1 MKSVSVKAIC
11 GSKVVDVQT
20 KAGRKLSRVLLE
32 AGFPINLYCGGHGV
46 CGRCFIEIKGGK
58 LQEEGPEEKRF
69 RRERK
74 LPENFRL
81 VCRLV
86 VTGPITVRIPEN
98 VCFQQE
104 VLPSSPSGVDL
115 NNIARIRDFNPP
127 VKKYFFRF
135 QAEDLASADS
145 LIRKIDSTV
154 KLNRLRFYLYVQPKA
169 ISGARWLRRC
179 TAVVDTDSQAL
190 LNFEPGDTG
199 DRIFG
204 LAVDLGTTTISA
216 ALVSLTTGKIL
227 AEGRTLNS
235 QAKYGSDVISR
246 VSFAVETPGNL
257 DLLRREAVDSVERL
271 ISELTE
277 KAGIKRKWVY
287 AVSLAGNTVMNHI
300 FLGYPVHS
308 LSRSP
313 FKPVF
318 LRMKPLTPDS
328 TRLRL
333 NPFALTY
340 FSPNIDGFVGG
351 DISAGL
357 LYTGL
362 LSRSGNFLLV
372 DLGTNGE
379 IVLKCGDTL
388 LAASTAAGPAFEGGG
403 ISCGLPAVPGAIEKI
418 VWKNGRFFCRAIPGA
433 KPSGICGSGLI
444 GAISESLKAG
454 LIEPSGKIKG
464 LKGGQDIIK
473 ITSGVALTQLD
484 IRKLQLAMASIKSGV
499 TLLLRQAGM
508 SWTELDGI
516 YLAGVFGNSVEA
528 GQCVFSGLLPPLPL
542 EKIFY
547 VGNASLAGATM
558 MLLSRTARKEIE
570 QLARKVKHISLAENK
585 DFQPEF
591 LRALAVGSQYWRSQ
605 DD

>member
-11 GSKVVDVQT
+11 GSKAVEVQA
-20 KAGRKLSRVLLE
+20 KPGRKLSRVLLE

-46 CGRCFIEIKGGK
+46 CGRCFVEIEGQK
-58 LQEEGPEEKRF
+58 LQEESPEEKRL
-69 RRERK
+69 RRDRK
-74 LPENFRL
+74 LPESFRL
-81 VCRLV
+81 ACRFA

-135 QAEDLASADS
+135 QAEDLASADR
-145 LIRKIDSTV
+145 LIKKIASTV
-154 KLNRLRFYLYVQPKA
+154 KLNRLRFYPDAQIKA
-169 ISGARWLRRC
+169 VSGARWLRRC
-179 TAVVDTDSQAL
+179 TAVVDTDSQTL

-204 LAVDLGTTTISA
+204 LAVDLGTTTVSA
-216 ALVSLTTGKIL
+216 ALISLTTGKIL

-235 QAKYGSDVISR
+235 QTKYGADVISR
-246 VSFAVETPGNL
+246 VSFAVEKPENL
-257 DLLRREAVDSVERL
+257 EILRREAVDSVERL

-277 KAGIKRKWVY
+277 KAGIERKWVY
-287 AVSLAGNTVMNHI
+287 AVSLAGNTVMNHL
-300 FLGYPVHS
+300 FLGCPVDS

-318 LRMKPLTPDS
+318 LKTKPLTVDS

-340 FSPNIDGFVGG
+340 FSPNIGGFVGG

-362 LSRSGNFLLV
+362 LSRNGNFLLV

-388 LAASTAAGPAFEGGG
+388 LTASTAAGPAFEGSG
-403 ISCGLPAVPGAIEKI
+403 ISCGVPAVPGAIEKI
-418 VWKNGRFFCRAIPGA
+418 VWKNGRFFCRAIA
-433 KPSGICGSGLI
+433 RVKPSGICGSGLI

-454 LIEPSGKIKG
+454 LIEPSGRIKG
-464 LKGGQDIIK
+464 LKRGQDRIK

-484 IRKLQLAMASIKSGV
+484 IRKLQLAMAAIKSG
-499 TLLLRQAGM
+499 TRLLLRQVGL
-508 SWTELDGI
+508 SWPEFDGI
-516 YLAGVFGNSVEA
+516 YLAGVFGNSVDA

-542 EKIFY
+542 EKIFF

-558 MLLSRTARKEIE
+558 MLLSRSARKEIE
-570 QLARKVKHISLAENK
+570 QLTRKVKHVSLAENK

-591 LRALAVGSQYWRSQ
+591 LRALAVGSQYWRHQ

>member
-1 MKSVSVKAIC
+1 
-11 GSKVVDVQT
+11 QT
-20 KAGRKLSRVLLE
+20 RPGRKLSRVLLE

-46 CGRCFIEIKGGK
+46 CGRCFVEIEAEK
-58 LQEEGPEEKRF
+58 LPEEGLEEKRL
-69 RRERK
+69 RNDRK

-81 VCRLV
+81 ACRFV
-86 VTGPITVRIPEN
+86 VTGPITVRINEN

-135 QAEDLASADS
+135 QAEDLASTDS
-145 LIRKIDSTV
+145 LILKIGSSV
-154 KLNRLRFYLYVQPKA
+154 KMNVLRFYPDAQIKA
-169 ISGARWLRRC
+169 SSGARRLRRC
-179 TAVVDTDSQAL
+179 TAVVDTDSQTL

-204 LAVDLGTTTISA
+204 LAVDLGTTTVSA
-216 ALVSLTTGKIL
+216 ALLSLTSGKIL

-235 QAKYGSDVISR
+235 QAKYGADVISR
-246 VSFAVETPGNL
+246 VSFAAEKPENL
-257 DLLRREAVDSVERL
+257 EILRREAVDSVELL

-277 KAGIKRKWVY
+277 KAGIERKWIY
-287 AVSLAGNTVMNHI
+287 AVSLAGNTVMNHL
-300 FLGYPVHS
+300 FLGCPVDS

-318 LRMKPLTPDS
+318 LKVKPLTPDS

-333 NPFALTY
+333 NPFSLIY
-340 FSPNIDGFVGG
+340 FSPNIGGFVGG

-362 LSRSGNFLLV
+362 ISRSGNYLLV

-388 LAASTAAGPAFEGGG
+388 LAASTAAGPAFEGCG

-418 VWKNGRFFCRAIPGA
+418 VWKNGRFFCHAIAGA

-454 LIEPSGKIKG
+454 LLEPSGKIKG
-464 LKGGQDIIK
+464 LKRGHDRIK
-473 ITSGVALTQLD
+473 ITSGITLTQLD
-484 IRKLQLAMASIKSGV
+484 IRKLQLAMAAIKSGAR
-499 TLLLRQAGM
+499 LLLRQARL
-508 SWTELDGI
+508 SWTELDG
-516 YLAGVFGNSVEA
+516 
-528 GQCVFSGLLPPLPL
+528 
-542 EKIFY
+542 
-547 VGNASLAGATM
+547 
-558 MLLSRTARKEIE
+558 
-570 QLARKVKHISLAENK
+570 
-585 DFQPEF
+585 
-591 LRALAVGSQYWRSQ
+591 
-605 DD
+605 